1 MKIKIINIITS
12 FLLGVL
18 ITAGIILSSEQ
29 KITPQKEN
37 VQKDISMIPKELPKD
52 IDMGASLPENLSEI
66 IL

>member
-18 ITAGIILSSEQ
+18 ITAGIILGSEQ